1 MPARRKIYIIGFM
14 GSGKTTAGKKLA
26 ALLGWS
32 FIDLD
37 ERTETVAGMKIPEIF
52 SQLGEEYFRKSESES
67 LKALENLNDAIISTG
82 GGAPCY
88 NENMEFMLATG
99 ITVYL
104 KLTPEQL
111 KSRLSH
117 SKTVRPLVK
126 DLEGKDLLDF
136 ITEKLSQREKY
147 YERAEI
153 TIKGI
158 DIDIN
163 QMLMLVKAAL

>member
-1 MPARRKIYIIGFM
+1 MPARRKIYILGFM

-26 ALLGWS
+26 ALMGWS

-37 ERTETVAGMKIPEIF
+37 EQTETTAGMKIPEIF
-52 SQLGEEYFRKSESES
+52 SRHGEEYFRKCESENLKS
-67 LKALENLNDAIISTG
+67 LDNLQDVVISTG

-88 NENMEFMLATG
+88 NENMEFMLASG
-99 ITVYL
+99 LTVYL

-111 KSRLSH
+111 KSRLSQ
-117 SKTVRPLVK
+117 SKTVRPLIR
-126 DLEGKDLLDF
+126 DLEGKELLGF
-136 ITEKLSQREKY
+136 IGEKLSQRQKY
-147 YERAEI
+147 YQRAEI

-163 QMLMLVKAAL
+163 QMLKLVKAAL

>member
-1 MPARRKIYIIGFM
+1 MPARRKIYLIGFM

-37 ERTETVAGMKIPEIF
+37 EITETAAGMKIPEIF
-52 SQLGEEYFRKSESES
+52 SRHGEEYFRKCESES
-67 LKALENLNDAIISTG
+67 LKSLDNLQDVVISTG

-88 NENMEFMLATG
+88 NENMEFMLASGLTA
-99 ITVYL
+99 YL

-111 KSRLSH
+111 KSRLSQ
-117 SKTVRPLVK
+117 SKTIRPLIK
-126 DLEGKDLLDF
+126 DLEGKELLDF
-136 ITEKLSQREKY
+136 IADKLSLREKY
-147 YERAEI
+147 YDRAEI
-153 TIKGI
+153 IIDGI

-163 QMLMLVKAAL
+163 QIFNLVKAAL